1 MIEQLL
7 RAENALALGLLG
19 QAQQIYEQTLA
30 HDPANAIALVG
41 LSRVALERGDERASL
56 GFARRALSIDP
67 ENGQAG
73 RMVARLEEVIH
84 ERGDA
89 IPLDAPSTTTPMP
102 APVTPPAV
110 AQPAVAP
117 PDATLDATPPDATL
131 DVAPPDATLHATP
144 PPAVPQ
150 SSSAAAPEVAPRRG
164 LLRRLIGRS

>member
-7 RAENALALGLLG
+7 RAENALGLGLLD
-19 QAQQIYEQTLA
+19 QAEKIYEQTLA

-73 RMVARLEEVIH
+73 RMIDRLEEVIH

-89 IPLDAPSTTTPMP
+89 IPKEAPSMPLPTPPPSATTPMTP
-102 APVTPPAV
+102 GAQPQDVPPA
-110 AQPAVAP
+110 
-117 PDATLDATPPDATL
+117 ATPQD
-131 DVAPPDATLHATP
+131 
-144 PPAVPQ
+144 VPQ
-150 SSSAAAPEVAPRRG
+150 SPSAAAPEVAPKRRG
-164 LLRRLIGRS
+164 LLRRLTGRS